1 MFTTGHAIPRPRIG
15 LRRRI
20 ALGRDGAMDAY
31 LAELDRIAGQRRPT
45 ASPWVRRALRH
56 ELPPAAIGGVRS

>member
-1 MFTTGHAIPRPRIG
+1 MFTTGPAIPRPRIG

-31 LAELDRIAGQRRPT
+31 LAELDRLAAARRPT
-45 ASPWVRRALRH
+45 GSPWVRRAREH
-56 ELPPAAIGGVRS
+56 RLPPAVVGGSPA

>member
-1 MFTTGHAIPRPRIG
+1 MIRAAIAIPRPRIG

-20 ALGRDGAMDAY
+20 ELGQQGAMDAY

-45 ASPWVRRALRH
+45 GSPWVRRALAGQ
-56 ELPPAAIGGVRS
+56 LPPAAIGGRPA